1 MLPPSDEHKLKPT
14 ASFDGGDLDCGNGLL
29 LLIRKNLDA
38 LDTGQLLEIKSTDIS
53 VEEDLP
59 AWCRLTNNQF
69 ISWTKAGKQRSYLI
83 AKGMNIAE
91 DGVDTPVG
99 AVAKNVQTDST
110 AVHSS
115 GAHQSTESVES
126 DVVLTDLRERK
137 KTNLVVPETKANVVL
152 PAPLIEPLPAPS
164 IEPLP
169 TPLIEPLS
177 VMGIG
182 SWPRPKWMLR
192 AIHDY
197 LEGKLSESEFQESA
211 DDAVRLVV
219 EQQLRA
225 GADVI
230 TDGEQRRDNYSSF
243 VGTRLE
249 NVQLVPLVD
258 LLPLVD
264 HPEEFQRQ
272 LETLDVP
279 ASVVRHPAVFGK
291 LQRKASLAA
300 HECVFL
306 KQITDNPV
314 KVSIPGPY
322 LLTRTMY
329 LDCFKERAYA
339 TREALADDVV
349 RILREEISDL
359 LKSGASIIQLD
370 EPILTEVVFGAPQHQ
385 RTFMCG
391 ALSERKDEPEEL
403 QFATLLLNRV
413 TDGFPQERL
422 AMHVCRGNWSPDESV
437 ALTGGYEKLLPVF
450 QSLKVGTLFLELCT
464 PRAGEIDVLKDL
476 PNHMRIGIGVVN
488 PKTHTVETVE
498 SIYDKAMQ
506 AASLVGL
513 NRLLLNPDCGFA
525 TFADNPV
532 TDAETAR
539 KKLTA
544 IAEAAK
550 RLRS

>member
-1 MLPPSDEHKLKPT
+1 MLPPSDEHRLKPT

-38 LDTGQLLEIKSTDIS
+38 LDDGQLLEIKSTDVS

-59 AWCRLTNNQF
+59 AWCRLTNNQL
-69 ISWTKAGKQRSYLI
+69 ISWTKVGKQRSYLI
-83 AKGMNIAE
+83 SKGKVIAKDGAPTQIETNEKSDRAE
-91 DGVDTPVG
+91 PNSVR
-99 AVAKNVQTDST
+99 TD
-110 AVHSS
+110 HSREQFEHREAS
-115 GAHQSTESVES
+115 E
-126 DVVLTDLRERK
+126 VLS
-137 KTNLVVPETKANVVL
+137 
-152 PAPLIEPLPAPS
+152 APS
-164 IEPLP
+164 
-169 TPLIEPLS
+169 IEPLS

-192 AIHDY
+192 AMHDF
-197 LEGKLSESEFQESA
+197 LEGKLSDSEFQETA

-225 GADVI
+225 GVDVI

-279 ASVVRHPAVFGK
+279 ASVVRHPAVFGRIA
-291 LQRKASLAA
+291 RKASLAA
-300 HECVFL
+300 HECSFL
-306 KQITDNPV
+306 KQVTTTPV
-314 KVSIPGPY
+314 KVSLPGPY

-329 LDCFKERAYA
+329 LDCFKERAYES
-339 TREALADDVV
+339 REALADDVV

-359 LKSGASIIQLD
+359 IECGASLIQLD

-391 ALSERKDEPEEL
+391 ALSERKDTPEEL
-403 QFATLLLNRV
+403 NFATALLNRV
-413 TDGFPQERL
+413 TDGFPQDRL

-450 QSLKVGTLFLELCT
+450 QSVKVGTLFLEMCT
-464 PRAGEIDVLKDL
+464 PRAGEMDVLKEL
-476 PNHMRIGIGVVN
+476 PENMRIGVGVVN
-488 PKTHTVETVE
+488 PKNRNVE
-498 SIYDKAMQ
+498 SVESVYDKAMK

-513 NRLLLNPDCGFA
+513 QRILLNPDCGFA

-532 TDAETAR
+532 SDSDTATR
-539 KKLTA
+539 KLA
-544 IAEAAK
+544 VIAEAAK
-550 RLRS
+550 RLKQG